1 MRTVTIE
8 RAPAELAGRTVADE
22 MVRLPKVLP
31 ATLTV
36 SGALEAFEDDHV
48 HMLLLGDR
56 GRLVGTLL
64 RADLPA
70 RPSADPVL
78 PYAVLAGRTVGAGL
92 PAETARRLLVAR
104 GERRLAV
111 VDRDGTLLGLLCL
124 KGRLTGFC
132 SDADVAARAAGRAGL
147 DAGDPCP

>member
-78 PYAVLAGRTVGAGL
+78 PYAVLAGRTVGARL
-92 PAETARRLLVAR
+92 PPRPPAGCWSRAGSDGWPSWTGTARCWACC
-104 GERRLAV
+104 A
-111 VDRDGTLLGLLCL
+111 
-124 KGRLTGFC
+124 
-132 SDADVAARAAGRAGL
+132 
-147 DAGDPCP
+147 